1 VTRRAV
7 LASVATAAVLLGACG
22 GGHHAVSRTTPA
34 TPPAPGPIIGAQT
47 QPPRD
52 PLTSAERR
60 QAATA
65 VRRFLSGYLR
75 YLYGRGPAGRVAPVT
90 PSVARTLRSGSARV
104 TPAQRRRHPRVAAL
118 RITGQTARSA
128 LAAVQ
133 VADGGP
139 APYQL
144 TLTVERRGSEWVV
157 SDLGDDG

>member
-1 VTRRAV
+1 MTRAAV
-7 LASVATAAVLLGACG
+7 PAAVAVAAVLLTGC
-22 GGHHAVSRTTPA
+22 GGHHPKPQTTPV

-52 PLTSAERR
+52 PLSSAERR
-60 QAATA
+60 EAAAA
-65 VRRFLSGYLR
+65 VRRFLSGYLP

-118 RITGQTARSA
+118 RVTGQTERSA
-128 LAAVQ
+128 LATVQ
-133 VADGGP
+133 VTDGGP

-144 TLTVERRGSEWVV
+144 TLTVEHRDGRWTIA
-157 SDLGDDG
+157 DLGDDG

>member
-1 VTRRAV
+1 MTRRAV
-7 LASVATAAVLLGACG
+7 LASVTTAAVLLGACG
-22 GGHHAVSRTTPA
+22 GGHEPSRSVPP
-34 TPPAPGPIIGAQT
+34 TPPAPGPIIGAKP

-52 PLTSAERR
+52 PLSSAEHR

-104 TPAQRRRHPRVAAL
+104 TPAQRRRHPRIAAL

-144 TLTVERRGSEWVV
+144 TLTVERRGGKWVI